1 MTLKS
6 LFNQELRTTHGPR
19 VIAVKHDG
27 AVLRCEITAI
37 DALAVSFRKL
47 TLETLELAGV
57 SLTQLEGI
65 AKHLSEKLSYLL
77 EPVEPIE
84 ADALT
89 CTVQMRSNPPQK
101 DDDGSSYYELLVKA
115 GGELSLERYR
125 KEPGARRAPLDATV
139 TREVL
144 MRLVGDFVG
153 AIGTLTTN

>member
-6 LFNQELRTTHGPR
+6 LFEQELHATHGAR
-19 VIAVKHDG
+19 VVAVKYDG
-27 AVLRCEITAI
+27 TVLRCEIAAI
-37 DALAVSFRKL
+37 DALGVSFRKL
-47 TLETLELAGV
+47 TLETLQLAGV
-57 SLTQLEGI
+57 SLAQLERI

-125 KEPGARRAPLDATV
+125 KEPGATRTPLEATV

-144 MRLVGDFVG
+144 LRLAVDFSTAVQDH
-153 AIGTLTTN
+153 

>member
-6 LFNQELRTTHGPR
+6 LFDQELNATHGPR
-19 VIAVKHDG
+19 VVAVKHDG
-27 AVLRCEITAI
+27 TVLRCEIAAI
-37 DALAVSFRKL
+37 DALGVSFRKL
-47 TLETLELAGV
+47 TLETLQLAGV
-57 SLTQLEGI
+57 SLAQLERI

-125 KEPGARRAPLDATV
+125 KEPGAARTPLDATV

-144 MRLVGDFVG
+144 LRLAGDFSTAVQDH
-153 AIGTLTTN
+153 

>member
-6 LFNQELRTTHGPR
+6 LFDQELHATHGPR
-19 VIAVKHDG
+19 VVAVKHDG
-27 AVLRCEITAI
+27 TVLRCEITAI
-37 DALAVSFRKL
+37 DALGVSFRKL
-47 TLETLELAGV
+47 TLETLQLAGV
-57 SLTQLEGI
+57 SLAQLERI
-65 AKHLSEKLSYLL
+65 AKRLSEKLSYLL

-125 KEPGARRAPLDATV
+125 KEPGAKRTPLDATV

-144 MRLVGDFVG
+144 LRLAGDFSTAVQDH
-153 AIGTLTTN
+153 

>member
-1 MTLKS
+1 MTIKNL
-6 LFNQELRTTHGPR
+6 LDQELRGTTGPR
-19 VIAVKHDG
+19 VLAVKHDG
-27 AVLRCEITAI
+27 ATLRCEVTAI
-37 DALAVSFRKL
+37 DALGVSFRKL
-47 TLETLELAGV
+47 ALETLALAGV
-57 SLTQLEGI
+57 PLARLERI

-125 KEPGARRAPLDATV
+125 KEPGAKRTPLDATV

-144 MRLVGDFVG
+144 LRLAGDFAGVVE
-153 AIGTLTTN
+153 AVK